1 MKFWTDGS
9 RIGLHKG
16 APIIGW
22 GAVCDAGVVA
32 LGARV
37 GGSNI
42 NAEMMAIA
50 DLLKRLIAYR
60 SKLIEKESVIH
71 IITDSLT
78 SIQIING
85 YMKDKSEFD
94 MNMENYQLA
103 DQIVKSIAK
112 LNSMGKKVEFEHKA

>member
-22 GAVCDAGVVA
+22 GAVCDIGVVA

-60 SKLIEKESVIH
+60 LKLIEKESVIH
-71 IITDSLT
+71 IITDWPLKPPFSCVPLIFF
-78 SIQIING
+78 S
-85 YMKDKSEFD
+85 
-94 MNMENYQLA
+94 
-103 DQIVKSIAK
+103 VCR
-112 LNSMGKKVEFEHKA
+112 